1 MKNAEMVM
9 GRKGEEKE
17 QRLIETFLKIRNSF
31 DVNKKLKI
39 KTVYNVFSQNIQ
51 GCQQRVVKLSGL

>member
-39 KTVYNVFSQNIQ
+39 KTVYIVFSRNIQ